1 MRRLQKQA
9 LKTEAKSTSYGRERA
24 YKDWK
29 RALANVR
36 AAAEQQGQGVEQDGG
51 VEPQLFYSDRTTQR
65 PAYDDEE
72 AEADGSSDEEDFDS
86 WAGWNSDDSDF
97 EEGTT
102 PAKKENVRRAYR
114 RQYEDHDVAR
124 GELYAQTAAVD
135 RAIRQE
141 AGKPGSSEMFQT
153 ARRTSGWDPQDPT
166 APRYVRRQW
175 RPADVHDARGGDI
188 YPSPKRSGLA

>member
-29 RALANVR
+29 RASANIRV
-36 AAAEQQGQGVEQDGG
+36 AAEQQGQGVEQDGG
-51 VEPQLFYSDRTTQR
+51 AEPQLFYSDRTTRR
-65 PAYDDEE
+65 PAYDEE

-102 PAKKENVRRAYR
+102 PAE
-114 RQYEDHDVAR
+114 
-124 GELYAQTAAVD
+124 
-135 RAIRQE
+135 
-141 AGKPGSSEMFQT
+141 
-153 ARRTSGWDPQDPT
+153 RRTSAVPT
-166 APRYVRRQW
+166 GASTKIMKLPVGSCTHNTDRRG
-175 RPADVHDARGGDI
+175 RPCD
-188 YPSPKRSGLA
+188 